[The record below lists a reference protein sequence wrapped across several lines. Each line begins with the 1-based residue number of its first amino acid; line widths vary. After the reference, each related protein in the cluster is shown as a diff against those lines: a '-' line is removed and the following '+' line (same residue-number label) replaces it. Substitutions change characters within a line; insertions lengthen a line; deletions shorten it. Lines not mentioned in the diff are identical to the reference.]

1 MAINLGVHHL
11 RAIVAVAHHRS
22 FTLAA
27 AELGVAQSS
36 LSRTVLEAERRLR
49 TPLFQRSTRR
59 VLLTAD
65 GEAVVAVARG
75 VIENVDTGLA
85 HIEGYL
91 AGTRGSIT
99 IATLPSLA
107 ATLLPPVIRGYQ
119 RLHPDVSVH
128 VEDNLSDQ
136 VAEHLRSGRADLAL
150 TTHPGD
156 SPEYVVRPIAEDSF
170 FLAVHPDH
178 RYAGAETVDWS
189 DLQSEPL
196 IAFGPAS
203 SVQKAVAA
211 ALSDA
216 EVSPATIVRAQNVA
230 AVAGLAASG
239 LGVAPVPGFVLPLM
253 RFAGL
258 TFVPLVPE
266 RSRTIAL
273 VRHRDRPLSP
283 AVDAWMEVV
292 DRHLGSGPEQPLGVR
307 WIRPDTRPG
316 GARRP

>member
-1 MAINLGVHHL
+1 MNLGVHHL
-11 RAIVAVAHHRS
+11 RAVVAVADHRS
-22 FTLAA
+22 FTQAA

-59 VLLTAD
+59 VTLTTD

-75 VIENVDTGLA
+75 VIGHVDAGLE

-99 IATLPSLA
+99 VATLPSLA
-107 ATLLPPVIRGYQ
+107 ATLLPPVIRRYQ
-119 RLHPDVSVH
+119 LLHPDVLLH
-128 VEDNLSDQ
+128 VEDDLSDQ
-136 VAEHLRSGRADLAL
+136 VAEDLQSGRADLAL
-150 TTHPGD
+150 TTDPPD
-156 SPEYVVRPIAEDSF
+156 RRDYVVRPVAEDSF

-178 RYAGAETVDWS
+178 RYAGAESVDWG
-189 DLQSEPL
+189 DLQTEPL

-203 SVQKAVAA
+203 SIQQAVGR
-211 ALSDA
+211 ALQDV

-258 TFVPLVPE
+258 SFVPLVPE
-266 RSRTIAL
+266 RSRTITL
-273 VRHRDRPLSP
+273 VHHRDRPLSP
-283 AVDAWMEVV
+283 AVRAWVDVV
-292 DRHLGSGPEQPLGVR
+292 DEHLSGRPEQLPGVR
-307 WIRPDTRPG
+307 WIRPRDR
-316 GARRP
+316 AVR

>member
-1 MAINLGVHHL
+1 MNLGVHHL
-11 RAIVAVAHHRS
+11 RAIVAVADHRS

-27 AELGVAQSS
+27 AHLGVAQSS

-59 VLLTAD
+59 VLLTTD

-75 VIENVDTGLA
+75 VIEHVDTGLE

-107 ATLLPPVIRGYQ
+107 ATLLPPVIRRYQ
-119 RLHPDVSVH
+119 ELHPDVVLH
-128 VEDNLSDQ
+128 VEDNLSAQ
-136 VAEHLRSGRADLAL
+136 VAEHLQSGRADLAL
-150 TTHPGD
+150 TTDPED
-156 SPEYVVRPIAEDSF
+156 SQEYVVRPIAEDSF

-178 RYAGAETVDWS
+178 RYAGAQTVNWA
-189 DLQSEPL
+189 DLQTEPL

-203 SVQKAVAA
+203 SVQQAVGR
-211 ALSDA
+211 ALRDTD
-216 EVSPATIVRAQNVA
+216 VSPATIVRAQNVA
-230 AVAGLAASG
+230 AIAGLAASG

-258 TFVPLVPE
+258 SFVPLVPQ
-266 RSRTIAL
+266 RSRTITL
-273 VRHRDRPLSP
+273 VHHRNRPLSP
-283 AVDAWMEVV
+283 AVRTWVDVV
-292 DRHLGSGPEQPLGVR
+292 DQYLRTQSPQLPGVR
-307 WIRPDTRPG
+307 WIQPDG
-316 GARRP
+316 